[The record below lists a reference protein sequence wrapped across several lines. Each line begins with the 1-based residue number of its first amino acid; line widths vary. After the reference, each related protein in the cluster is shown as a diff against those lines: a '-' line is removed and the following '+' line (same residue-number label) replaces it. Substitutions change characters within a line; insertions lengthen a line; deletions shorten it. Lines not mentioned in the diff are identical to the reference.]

1 MPAEAIRVSG
11 LIPATPKQ
19 IYDAWLDGQ
28 AHSKFTGSK
37 ATVEPYIGGKFT
49 AWDQYIKGE
58 NIELDPGKKIVQSW
72 RTTEFP
78 KGSPASRLEVTFSVR
93 KGIGTEITFV
103 QTGIPE
109 GQGQKYA
116 EGWLDHYV
124 TPMRRYFG
132 NLAAKKAA
140 AKEAALNAPP
150 PPPPPAPPSPKEK
163 KAPAPKAKPKK
174 AAPAKKP
181 AKKAAAAA
189 KKKPKA
195 KSSAKSKTKKAA
207 KKRRR

>member
-1 MPAEAIRVSG
+1 MPTETIRVSG

-28 AHSKFTGSK
+28 AHSKFTGKK

-58 NIELDPGKKIVQSW
+58 NIELEPGKRIVQTW
-72 RTTEFP
+72 RTTDFP
-78 KGSPASRLEVTFSVR
+78 KGAPASRLEVTFSVR

-150 PPPPPAPPSPKEK
+150 DAPKPAK
-163 KAPAPKAKPKK
+163 KAAPKK
-174 AAPAKKP
+174 AAPAKKA
-181 AKKAAAAA
+181 AKKAAAA

-195 KSSAKSKTKKAA
+195 KSSAKS
-207 KKRRR
+207 